1 MGLLAPLFLFGILAI
16 ALPVWLHRLQT
27 QSPERQRFSSTM
39 LLEQSRQQVHL
50 KKKLRYLLLLAS
62 RIALLG
68 LLAITFA
75 KPVWE
80 RETAVTM
87 QPGSIL
93 HLLVVDTSLSM
104 QYGDWFEQAQDQ
116 SRQIIANMADGDLA
130 QIVSAS
136 NTLEVQG
143 GPTGVRADLTGM
155 IDALRP
161 GTGHLDFGVM
171 MSAINGVVRDYKQNI
186 IIHLISD
193 FQTTGLPSRF
203 ADLVPESRTNHLTE
217 LELYPVTGTE
227 IRNLYVDTVIRT
239 GHGLDVGIRGNHTE
253 AAELT
258 VALNIN
264 GVLLQQQ
271 SARVDAGGQTTLS
284 YTVVEYEQGDNR
296 VEAVINN
303 ADGLVADNTRYAVV
317 DNTPPRPVLLL
328 TADVQALPVKYLT
341 AAVEAGQQGYRVE
354 PVNINELDPR
364 VLQRYPWIMID
375 DLGIISG
382 GLITSLTEYL
392 QAGGAIFAAAG
403 VRALAQPQLPLLD
416 YPVRQAILAS
426 AGSQPSAVTGID
438 ASHPVL
444 AETSGWR
451 DVNVTRYLDLV
462 LDADAHT
469 MVSLDNGAPLLL
481 ERRFNQGRLLLL
493 TSSLDNRWND
503 LPIRPVFVN
512 FIAEAAQYLS
522 GRDQLKRNQIAG
534 DYMQLLRSG
543 SAAGQVVA
551 PDGSTVLSL
560 ADTHRSQ
567 QIKMELTGF
576 YEIYTSDS
584 EQLIAVNPDLRESDL
599 TMMPAADIGRWKEA
613 VTGPAVTADGAG
625 EIKIQQDPVQ
635 LWHILLLLF
644 GIVVLV
650 ETLLGNTYLGSGR
663 GAV

>member
-50 KKKLRYLLLLAS
+50 KKKLRYLLLLAL
-62 RIALLG
+62 RIALLA

-93 HLLVVDTSLSM
+93 HLVVIDTSFSM
-104 QYGDWFEQAQDQ
+104 QYGDWFDRARDQ
-116 SRQIIANMADGDLA
+116 SRQIIANMVDGDLA
-130 QIVSAS
+130 QVITAS
-136 NTLEVQG
+136 NTIEVQG
-143 GPTGVRADLTGM
+143 EPSAVRPDLAAMLDGLQ
-155 IDALRP
+155 A
-161 GTGHLDFGVM
+161 GSGHLDFGVM
-171 MSAINGVVRDYKQNI
+171 MSGINGVVRDYKQNI

-193 FQTTGLPSRF
+193 FQTSGLPSRF
-203 ADLVPESRTNHLTE
+203 ADLVPESRSNHLTE

-227 IRNLYVDTVIRT
+227 IRNLYIDTIIPT
-239 GHGLDVGIRGNHTE
+239 DHGLDIGVRGNHTE
-253 AAELT
+253 AVEIT

-264 GVLLQQQ
+264 GELLQEQ
-271 SARVDAGGQTTLS
+271 SAMLDAGSQATLS
-284 YTVVEYEQGDNR
+284 YTVVEYEQADNR
-296 VEAVINN
+296 VEAVINY
-303 ADGLVADNTRYAVV
+303 ADGLEADNTRYAVV
-317 DNTPPRPVLLL
+317 DNTPPSPVLLL
-328 TADVQALPVKYLT
+328 TNDVQALPVTYLT

-354 PVNINELDPR
+354 PVNINEFDPR

-382 GLITSLTEYL
+382 GLVTSLTEYL
-392 QAGGAIFAAAG
+392 QAGGAILAAAG
-403 VRALAQPQLPLLD
+403 ERALAQPQLPLLD
-416 YPVRQAILAS
+416 YAVRQAILSS
-426 AGSQPSAVTGID
+426 AGAQPSTVTGID

-451 DVNVTRYLDLV
+451 DVSVTRYLDLV

-481 ERRFNQGRLLLL
+481 ERRFDQGRLILL

-503 LPIRPVFVN
+503 IPIRPVFVN

-534 DYMQLLRSG
+534 DFMQLLRSG

-551 PDGSTVLSL
+551 PDGRTVLSL

-584 EQLIAVNPDLRESDL
+584 EQLIAVNADLRESDL
-599 TMMPAADIGRWKEA
+599 SVMAAGDIDRWKEA
-613 VTGPAVTADGAG
+613 VTGSAVTADAAG
-625 EIKIQQDPVQ
+625 EIKIQHDPVQ
-635 LWHILLLLF
+635 LWHILLILF

-650 ETLLGNTYLGSGR
+650 ESLLGNTYLGSGR
-663 GAV
+663 GSV